1 MLTYYLFPL
10 CARGSDFCYAT
21 KPPTQLVTERLLLP
35 ARAPI
40 LVYLFEAADIVIVGY
55 IERSVRQR
63 SCDGGYANEV
73 FQSCG
78 ADFKQ
83 NLEFCSSSTSIA
95 T

>member
-1 MLTYYLFPL
+1 MLTYYFFRS

-21 KPPTQLVTERLLLP
+21 KVPTRLVTERLPLH

-40 LVYLFEAADIVIVGY
+40 LVYLFQAADIVIVGY
-55 IERSVRQR
+55 IERSVLQR

-73 FQSCG
+73 FQSYG
-78 ADFKQ
+78 SDFKQ